1 MSELKTSKVKNIQ
14 SLGNKGAYYV
24 WEVELENGDNAE
36 LFKKNNNPWIEI
48 GQEIEYE
55 LRAARNPNDRPGINV
70 KKKVGFSSGSDSKNY
85 SYGSDAKDNIINKA
99 WAIKTAAL
107 CYAGH
112 WNNDGPTQSPERI
125 SEDVLALAKLYK
137 ISLDEWVKE

>member
-1 MSELKTSKVKNIQ
+1 MSEVKTSKVTNIQ

-24 WEVELENGDNAE
+24 WEVAFENGDLAE
-36 LFKKNNNPWIEI
+36 MFKKNNNPWIEE
-48 GQEIEYE
+48 GQEVEYT
-55 LRAARNPNDRPGINV
+55 LRPARNEIDLPGLNV
-70 KKKVGFSSGSDSKNY
+70 KKKVGFSAGGDSKNY
-85 SYGSDAKDNIINKA
+85 SFGGDKDNIINKA

-112 WNNDGPTQSPERI
+112 WNSEGPTQSPERI

-137 ISLDEWVKE
+137 ISLDAWVKE

>member
-24 WEVELENGDNAE
+24 WEVELENGDTAE
-36 LFKKNNNPWIEI
+36 MFKKNNNPWIES

-55 LRAARNPNDRPGINV
+55 LRPARNPNDLPGLNV
-70 KKKVGFSSGSDSKNY
+70 KKKVGFSSGGDKRNHFPQ
-85 SYGSDAKDNIINKA
+85 AKDDIINKA
-99 WAIKTAAL
+99 WAVKTAAL

-112 WNNDGPTQSPERI
+112 WNNDGPTKSPEGI
-125 SEDVLALAKLYK
+125 CQDVMTLAKLYK
-137 ISLDEWVKE
+137 EALDIWVKE

>member
-36 LFKKNNNPWIEI
+36 LFKKN
-48 GQEIEYE
+48 
-55 LRAARNPNDRPGINV
+55 
-70 KKKVGFSSGSDSKNY
+70 
-85 SYGSDAKDNIINKA
+85 NIINKA